1 MLHSLDRQKIILDNL
16 KNGSVTSINHLIKTT
31 NFNQSTIR
39 RDIKVLERHK
49 KNTVIQELKDNY
61 EKEAKS
67 RSDREAARILEGG
80 KLEAKKILFDAIN
93 KNLDSTFEIIKKD
106 LGKYTQNSEYKNILE
121 QMIKTSKNALG
132 ENITIHF
139 KEEDKS
145 LFNDSDITLGSTI
158 QTLGGIIAENS
169 DGTKELDLTFEELLR
184 NNEDEIKTS
193 ILEEIL

>member
-1 MLHSLDRQKIILDNL
+1 MSIEPFIQEIESRKKSDMSTLEKELNEKKSEI
-16 KNGSVTSINHLIKTT
+16 KN
-31 NFNQSTIR
+31 
-39 RDIKVLERHK
+39 K

-61 EKEAKS
+61 EKEAKL
-67 RSDREAARILEGG
+67 RSEREAARILEGG
-80 KLEAKKILFDAIN
+80 KLEAKKIVFDAIN

-132 ENITIHF
+132 KNITIHF

-145 LFNDSDITLGSTI
+145 LFNDSEVTLGSTI
-158 QTLGGIIAENS
+158 QTLGGIVAENS

-184 NNEDEIKTS
+184 SNEDEIKSS
-193 ILEEIL
+193 ILEKIL

>member
-1 MLHSLDRQKIILDNL
+1 MKKNL
-16 KNGSVTSINHLIKTT
+16 RLKT
-31 NFNQSTIR
+31 
-39 RDIKVLERHK
+39 K

-61 EKEAKS
+61 EKEAKL
-67 RSDREAARILEGG
+67 RSEREAARILEGG
-80 KLEAKKILFDAIN
+80 KLEAKKIVFDAIN

-132 ENITIHF
+132 KNITIHF

-145 LFNDSDITLGSTI
+145 LFNDSEVTLGSTI
-158 QTLGGIIAENS
+158 QTLGGIVAENS